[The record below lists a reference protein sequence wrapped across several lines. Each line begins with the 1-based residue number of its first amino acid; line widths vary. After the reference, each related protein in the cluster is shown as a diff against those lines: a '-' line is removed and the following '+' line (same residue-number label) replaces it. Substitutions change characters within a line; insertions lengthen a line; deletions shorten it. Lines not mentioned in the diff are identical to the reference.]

1 MKMPLLSNKNI
12 DLYYEIYG
20 EGDPLLFVHGLGSSG
35 RDWEL
40 QIEHFTQNYQVIVF
54 DLRGHGKSGKP
65 PGPYSIPLF
74 AEDTARMLDRL
85 NSSPAHI
92 VGISLGGMVAYQLGL
107 DWPGLV
113 KSLVIVNSTPEL
125 IVRTLQDQISVWQR
139 LLIVRL
145 MGMRKMG
152 EVLGRRFFPEPE
164 QAELRQIF
172 VDHWAENEKPAYLE
186 AMKATL
192 GWSVVDR
199 LDQIRCP
206 TLVISSEHD
215 YFPPPEAD
223 GYLSRI
229 TGGRMVLIEGARH
242 AVPAEKPAVFNVLIE
257 EFLAEQG

>member
-107 DWPGLV
+107 DWPGSV
-113 KSLVIVNSTPEL
+113 KSLVIVNSTAEL
-125 IVRTLQDQISVWQR
+125 IVRTVQDQINIWRR

-152 EVLGRRFFPEPE
+152 EVLGKRFFPEPE

-186 AMKATL
+186 AMKASL
-192 GWSVVDR
+192 GWSVVER
-199 LDQIRCP
+199 LEEIGCP
-206 TLVISSEHD
+206 TLLISAEHD
-215 YFPPPEAD
+215 YFPSPEEE

-229 TGGRMVLIEGARH
+229 PDGRMVLIEGAGH
-242 AVPAEKPAVFNVLIE
+242 AVPAEKPVIFNTLIG
-257 EFLAEQG
+257 EFLEELG